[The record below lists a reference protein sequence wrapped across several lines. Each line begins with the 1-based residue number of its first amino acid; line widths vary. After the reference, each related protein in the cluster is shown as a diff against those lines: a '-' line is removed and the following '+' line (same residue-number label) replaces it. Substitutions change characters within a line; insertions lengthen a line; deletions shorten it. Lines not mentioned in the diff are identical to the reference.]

1 MEDFFAD
8 VDVQEGFKSNT
19 SPTVSPVKNSGK
31 TRKYVT
37 VSIQLLITEK
47 KPDEFV
53 PLGIAHTN
61 AFHIKHLIEEG
72 QQFPNGQIY
81 PIKSKIFYPDRL
93 KELVSSANFSEKAT
107 SQFTDAQLRHLSWGT
122 SSVTQLAC
130 SMDPFPLMDA
140 YELIKTLD
148 EEVVENVL
156 SDVATIRIKV
166 LPHLVIVPAEMVM
179 MKLIV
184 HKVCSNV
191 QPKVEKPDN
200 CTFNIVGMR
209 KSQTVIGIDP
219 KRKFADNDDVD
230 IVPFSS
236 SSSGF
241 SSSSSSS
248 SSSALQ
254 GIQLANKRA
263 NRK

>member
-47 KPDEFV
+47 EPDEFV

-166 LPHLVIVPAEMVM
+166 LPHLVIVPAEMVI
-179 MKLIV
+179 MKLVV
-184 HKVCSNV
+184 HKVCSNL
-191 QPKVEKPDN
+191 QPKIEKPDN
-200 CTFNIVGMR
+200 CTFNIVGMK
-209 KSQTVIGIDP
+209 KSQTVTASLP
-219 KRKFADNDDVD
+219 KRKHAEEVELDTGCTSLT
-230 IVPFSS
+230 ISP
-236 SSSGF
+236 
-241 SSSSSSS
+241 SSS
-248 SSSALQ
+248 SSSA
-254 GIQLANKRA
+254 NK
-263 NRK
+263 KPSKK